1 MCNLYSEKVSYR
13 QLVDEFSQLKLPV
26 VLPGPEAAPN
36 LEPLEQVRPTDVAP
50 VIRAA
55 EGGVELARLKWGFAP
70 ARRNPPSGASR
81 GAPPVINFRSEGRRF
96 GRGRCLV
103 PADGFFEFTGSIYPK
118 TRWRFTEAGQ
128 DWLCMA
134 GLWRPAEG
142 DWPESFTLLTAAP
155 GPDVKPYHDRQVIV
169 LPRERW
175 TAWLDPEVEAAPL
188 LVPGPAGSLQVEQVA
203 ASQRTLL

>member
-13 QLVDEFSQLKLPV
+13 QLVDEFSQLKLPIV
-26 VLPGPEAAPN
+26 IPGPGAAPN

-50 VIRAA
+50 IIRAA

-70 ARRNPPSGASR
+70 ARPK
-81 GAPPVINFRSEGRRF
+81 APPVINFRSEGRRF

-103 PADGFFEFTGSIYPK
+103 PADCFFEFTGTKYPK
-118 TRWRFTEAGQ
+118 TRWRFTETGQ

-142 DWPESFTLLTAAP
+142 DWPESFTLLTTEP
-155 GPDVKPYHDRQVIV
+155 GPDVKPYHDRQVVV

-175 TAWLDPEVEAAPL
+175 APWLDPETDPSGL
-188 LVPGPAGSLQVEQVA
+188 LACGPEGMLRVEQVVPA
-203 ASQRTLL
+203 QRSLL